1 MGISLYLNINQGRR
15 SRRCFVKKHK
25 RFSAED
31 VYRIGSQLFKIL
43 QYLENRS
50 VVHGDISISN
60 IVDDGQN
67 IALLDFG
74 LARYSGGGRTW
85 QIDGACTADVILY
98 LLYSDYHGRGDGV
111 WYEEL
116 DISSAQKQCL
126 KRLFD
131 AENGYEHAEE
141 AAAAFEAAFH
151 IK

>member
-1 MGISLYLNINQGRR
+1 M
-15 SRRCFVKKHK
+15 
-25 RFSAED
+25 
-31 VYRIGSQLFKIL
+31 
-43 QYLENRS
+43 ENRS

-126 KRLFD
+126 KRLLMLKMAMNMQRKRRQHLRRLF
-131 AENGYEHAEE
+131 
-141 AAAAFEAAFH
+141 
-151 IK
+151 I